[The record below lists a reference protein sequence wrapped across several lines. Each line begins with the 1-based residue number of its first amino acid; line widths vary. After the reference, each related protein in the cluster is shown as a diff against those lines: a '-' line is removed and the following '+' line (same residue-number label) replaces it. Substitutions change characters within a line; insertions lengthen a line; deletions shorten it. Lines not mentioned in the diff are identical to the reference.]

1 MSLEELQK
9 HYEQIKDEIL
19 DLKVDLDLLRAIK
32 EPDDKIKRKIF
43 CKEYEL
49 ESLEYIKEDIE
60 NEIKRNLQ

>member
-1 MSLEELQK
+1 MTLAELK
-9 HYEQIKDEIL
+9 NNHEQIKDEIL
-19 DLKVDLDLLRAIK
+19 DLRVDLDLLRAIE